1 MKMKAT
7 PKKTGEGQVAIPHT
21 PFEEFTLKKVD
32 ELVSKLERVKPKN
45 SKVEVSPM
53 EDSHHAPCMREMTA
67 IMVHD
72 IDQGE
77 SRPNIYALYEY
88 CPSCETAIRVL

>member
-1 MKMKAT
+1 MKST
-7 PKKTGEGQVAIPHT
+7 PRKNNESAAPIPHV

-32 ELVSKLERVKPKN
+32 ELVAKLERVKPKN
-45 SKVEVSPM
+45 SKVDVSPM

-67 IMVHD
+67 VMVHD
-72 IDQGE
+72 IDQGD

-88 CPSCETAIRVL
+88 CPTCETAIRVL

>member
-1 MKMKAT
+1 MKTPSKNANQTQAT
-7 PKKTGEGQVAIPHT
+7 IPHT

-32 ELVSKLERVKPKN
+32 ELVAKLEKTKPKN
-45 SKVEVSPM
+45 SKVDVTQM

-72 IDQGE
+72 IDQGNAQ
-77 SRPNIYALYEY
+77 PNIYALYEY
-88 CPSCETAIRVL
+88 CPTCETAIRVL

>member
-1 MKMKAT
+1 MKTT
-7 PKKTGEGQVAIPHT
+7 PKKLVETQAAIPHV

-32 ELVSKLERVKPKN
+32 ELVIKLERVKPKN
-45 SKVEVSPM
+45 SKVDVSLM

-72 IDQGE
+72 IDQGD